1 MPFCFPFRK
10 VITMNILFIGD
21 IMGRTG
27 RDAVFEML
35 PEIKEEYNIK
45 THEWP
50 LAKRFGEFV
59 RDKYFVE
66 TTTVE
71 HALSTKIKRQ

>member
-1 MPFCFPFRK
+1 MGHIANTQYVDKDWGNFSQRRG
-10 VITMNILFIGD
+10 ITDDTWND
-21 IMGRTG
+21 K
-27 RDAVFEML
+27 E
-35 PEIKEEYNIK
+35 EEYNIK

-50 LAKRFGEFV
+50 LAKMFGEFV